1 MNILRLLLLFFVGL
15 FVRRLFTKGPKT
27 KSDTFRSSD
36 SSSHGPSGNKNTKEK
51 PESLRDITEQEIDDA
66 DFEEIP

>member
-15 FVRRLFTKGPKT
+15 FVRRLFSRSTGTSRTSPNAKA
-27 KSDTFRSSD
+27 KSDSFGSTEQKSNNAGS
-36 SSSHGPSGNKNTKEK
+36 SGNK
-51 PESLRDITEQEIDDA
+51 ITEQEIDDA